1 MDQGQP
7 RQVHVLRPQHLRIRS
22 GVRDGGD
29 LPVCV
34 ARQVR
39 REGVRC
45 QGGSRVGARVEAAEG
60 PAAGDVQQRVPP
72 ERQRG
77 GAATAGAAEHLDGVG
92 VVGHGA
98 GLLQAGP
105 TAQEHAV
112 HADHPAAHR
121 GRLARHAA
129 RGGGAPRGRPDAPQ
143 LAADPRGAD
152 DGHRYGLG
160 LPRHRLEVHAGL
172 GPRAV
177 QGRGEGILALPEPQV
192 PRRRQAPLARE
203 GRRRSVTGSRREGA
217 LGLALVLPPLLLVFL
232 IVLPAITAVLDTL
245 APPPGASGLTLARY
259 AQVLSARIVRAD
271 IAFSVVVTLVSV
283 AAVFCLS
290 YPLALYLRFAEGRLP
305 AVLAVLFTI
314 PLFVPVVIASFA
326 MITFLVN
333 HGLISTVLYHLG
345 IQRFPP
351 LVYNAT
357 GIVLTEVWA
366 SIPFAVLI
374 LGAGLQAIDDAL
386 IDSARDVGA
395 GRL

>member
-1 MDQGQP
+1 M
-7 RQVHVLRPQHLRIRS
+7 
-22 GVRDGGD
+22 
-29 LPVCV
+29 
-34 ARQVR
+34 
-39 REGVRC
+39 
-45 QGGSRVGARVEAAEG
+45 
-60 PAAGDVQQRVPP
+60 
-72 ERQRG
+72 
-77 GAATAGAAEHLDGVG
+77 
-92 VVGHGA
+92 
-98 GLLQAGP
+98 
-105 TAQEHAV
+105 
-112 HADHPAAHR
+112 
-121 GRLARHAA
+121 
-129 RGGGAPRGRPDAPQ
+129 
-143 LAADPRGAD
+143 
-152 DGHRYGLG
+152 
-160 LPRHRLEVHAGL
+160 
-172 GPRAV
+172 
-177 QGRGEGILALPEPQV
+177 
-192 PRRRQAPLARE
+192 
-203 GRRRSVTGSRREGA
+203 TGSRREGA
-217 LGLALVLPPLLLVFL
+217 LGLALVLPPLLLLVFL

-395 GRL
+395 GRLRTFVSILLPLNATPTMIALTLLFISIFGSFTIPYLVGGNAPQMLGVTMTNYLTQYFRRAEAVTMAVIAFAISAAVGAVYVVSVSRRERGTV